1 LAAALLHGPALA
13 GLGLVGAFV
22 TPLIVATDQPN
33 YWALYLYLAV
43 VTAAAFALA
52 RARLWRWLAITA
64 VIFGLVWTLPGIA
77 DTSADALTPHVFH
90 VVIGFLL
97 AAALIVSGFLFG
109 PDRAPG
115 RIDGVS
121 SGALGSYL
129 LGAAFLVLAS
139 RHDSLALM
147 AFALLVAATLA
158 IAWRSDAATAAVPAA
173 ALLVALVFLQWTV
186 DLDVG
191 TLGLPSSV
199 NPGALWEPD
208 RYPLSAHLVLGVGLA
223 LLFGAAGFLVQER
236 FERPLPAMLWAASAV
251 FTPIAILVML
261 YYRIADFDRSIP
273 FAGTAVLLAGCF
285 AAATEGLGKRAA
297 RPGTLSAT
305 AIFATGAIASL
316 ALARRPPYAQGERR
330 HARAH
335 RRCGRAPVHGAA
347 LLLRDPPYHD
357 RRRSLCEHERF
368 GRDRIAG
375 LHGARHRHRARAH

>member
-1 LAAALLHGPALA
+1 
-13 GLGLVGAFV
+13 
-22 TPLIVATDQPN
+22 VATDLPN

-43 VTAAAFALA
+43 VTAVAFSLA

-139 RHDSLALM
+139 RHDTLALL

-158 IAWRSDAATAAVPAA
+158 IAWRSDAATGAVPAA

-208 RYPLSAHLVLGVGLA
+208 RYPLSAHLVLGAGLA
-223 LLFGAAGFLVQER
+223 LLFGAAGFLVQGR
-236 FERPLPAMLWAASAV
+236 FERPLPVMLWAASAV

-273 FAGTAVLLAGCF
+273 FAGTAVVLAGCF
-285 AAATEGLGKRAA
+285 AAATEALGKRAA

-316 ALARRPPYAQGERR
+316 ALALTMALEKGWLTVALALMVPGIAWVAERRPLPALRWI
-330 HARAH
+330 
-335 RRCGRAPVHGAA
+335 AA
-347 LLLRDPPYHD
+347 AAVLVLA
-357 RRRSLCEHERF
+357 
-368 GRDRIAG
+368 RIAWDPRIMG
-375 LHGARHRHRARAH
+375 DAIGTTPIFNWLLYGNASRLPPSGSPATACAR